1 MTDDVSATA
10 PGATPGAAPGATPAA
25 APAEAVGPRALRPK
39 AMLVLALIGAVGGVL
54 SGAFGVGGGIVMVPM
69 LIAWAGM
76 DQRRAS
82 ATSLLAIAP
91 TAVAGAFGYAL
102 GGQVAWLPAAVIAA
116 AAMIGA
122 IAGSWLLARLP
133 LGVLRWLFVAL
144 LVAAA
149 VRMAVFGS
157 NETGDV
163 AEGWGVW
170 PGFGGLGLAM
180 GVASGLFGIGGGAI
194 AVPVLVGAF
203 GLADLL
209 AKGTSLAAMIPT
221 AISGSIANARRGLL
235 DVRAGLV
242 VGLCATGFS
251 FAGVALSFLLPARIS
266 GVLFAALLLLAA
278 LQLALKGR
286 RKRA

>member
-1 MTDDVSATA
+1 MTDDASTTA
-10 PGATPGAAPGATPAA
+10 PATTRSPALSA
-25 APAEAVGPRALRPK
+25 RTL
-39 AMLVLALIGAVGGVL
+39 LVLGLIGAIGGML

-116 AAMIGA
+116 AAMLGA
-122 IAGSWLLARLP
+122 LAGSWLLARLP

-170 PGFGGLGLAM
+170 PGFAGLGLAM

-286 RKRA
+286 RKRS

>member
-1 MTDDVSATA
+1 MLWWHGPVTDATDQQ
-10 PGATPGAAPGATPAA
+10 PTDQQPTDQPAR
-25 APAEAVGPRALRPK
+25 VRPRTL
-39 AMLVLALIGAVGGVL
+39 LVLALIGAVGGTL

-91 TAVAGAFGYAL
+91 TSVAGAFGYAL
-102 GGQVAWLPAAVIAA
+102 AGQVAWAPAAVIAA
-116 AAMIGA
+116 AAMLGA
-122 IAGSWLLARLP
+122 LAGSWLLARLP

-157 NETGDV
+157 NDTGDI
-163 AEGWGVW
+163 AEGWAVW
-170 PGFGGLGLAM
+170 PGFATLGAGM

-221 AISGSIANARRGLL
+221 AITGSIANARRGLL

-242 VGLCATGFS
+242 VGLTATAFS
-251 FAGVALSFLLPARIS
+251 FAGVALSFLLPARVS
-266 GVLFAALLLLAA
+266 GILFAALLLLAA
-278 LQLALKGR
+278 VQLALRGR
-286 RKRA
+286 RASRALPPGCP

>member
-1 MTDDVSATA
+1 M
-10 PGATPGAAPGATPAA
+10 
-25 APAEAVGPRALRPK
+25 
-39 AMLVLALIGAVGGVL
+39 
-54 SGAFGVGGGIVMVPM
+54 GGGIVMVPM

-91 TAVAGAFGYAL
+91 TSIAGAFSYAL
-102 GGQVAWLPAAVIAA
+102 AGHVAWLPAAVIAA
-116 AAMIGA
+116 AAMLGA
-122 IAGSWLLARLP
+122 VVGSWLLARLP

-144 LVAAA
+144 LLAAA

-170 PGFGGLGLAM
+170 PGFAGLGMGM

-194 AVPVLVGAF
+194 ALPVLVGAF

-221 AISGSIANARRGLL
+221 AITGSIANARHGLL
-235 DVRAGLV
+235 DLRAGLLI
-242 VGLCATGFS
+242 GLTATVFS
-251 FAGVALSFLLPARIS
+251 FAGVALSFLLPARLS
-266 GVLFAALLLLAA
+266 GLLFAMLLLLAA
-278 LQLALKGR
+278 VQLVFKGR
-286 RKRA
+286 RRRS

>member
-1 MTDDVSATA
+1 MTDETSAQ
-10 PGATPGAAPGATPAA
+10 AAPETAA
-25 APAEAVGPRALRPK
+25 SAPATRPKALRPR
-39 AMLVLALIGAVGGVL
+39 AMLVLALIGAIGGVL

-122 IAGSWLLARLP
+122 VLGSWLLARLP

-251 FAGVALSFLLPARIS
+251 FDGVALSFLLPARIS

-286 RKRA
+286 RKRS

>member
-1 MTDDVSATA
+1 MTPQT
-10 PGATPGAAPGATPAA
+10 GADAQAAVHTRDGASSTGA
-25 APAEAVGPRALRPK
+25 RAL
-39 AMLVLALIGAVGGVL
+39 LLFTLIGATGGVL

-91 TAVAGAFGYAL
+91 TSIAGAFAYTLA
-102 GGQVAWLPAAVIAA
+102 GQVAWLPAAVIAV
-116 AAMIGA
+116 AAMLGA
-122 IAGSWLLARLP
+122 VAGSWLLARLP
-133 LGVLRWLFVAL
+133 LGVLRWLFVVL
-144 LVAAA
+144 LLAAA
-149 VRMAVFGS
+149 VRMGVVGS
-157 NETGDV
+157 NETGEV

-170 PGFGGLGLAM
+170 PGFAGLGVVM
-180 GVASGLFGIGGGAI
+180 GAASGLFGIGGGAV

-221 AISGSIANARRGLL
+221 ALTGSIANARRGLL

-242 VGLCATGFS
+242 VGLSATAFS
-251 FAGVALSFLLPARIS
+251 FAGVALSFLLPARLS
-266 GVLFAALLLLAA
+266 GILFAALLLLAA
-278 LQLALKGR
+278 VQLAVRGCR
-286 RKRA
+286 RPVG